1 MQNAKYVRVVI
12 WKRINI
18 YRVMLVIGVI
28 GEGAAVRIT
37 LYQLSRNM

>member
-1 MQNAKYVRVVI
+1 MQNAKYACVVI

-18 YRVMLVIGVI
+18 YRVMHVIGVI